1 MTARRRGFAKRVC
14 GSAPPSHGKQHRW
27 RDPLRGRCRRR
38 MSSGILSGSNPG
50 VPISAQNREDI
61 ERIAGPG
68 GMRASVPAH
77 TVACPIT
84 FGCAHGSLRKALS
97 RRWSPDGHEATI
109 RTPHLRRPPKRSE
122 ATPRSPARPCWPAAP
137 RLSRF
142 IRAAAAPRLQRRC
155 SGPSRP
161 SGPDRR
167 GRGPTARS
175 ARSAIRNGRT
185 APDRSER
192 DARSAVE
199 GSDAA
204 RRSPSGSRCA
214 DHGPLDLKTLERA
227 ADSAQS
233 RVTVRMEI
241 IHAPLRPPSP

>member
-38 MSSGILSGSNPG
+38 MSSGTLSGSNRG
-50 VPISAQNREDI
+50 APISAQNREDI
-61 ERIAGPG
+61 ERIAGAG
-68 GMRASVPAH
+68 GMRASVRAH

-84 FGCAHGSLRKALS
+84 FGRAHGSLRKALS

-167 GRGPTARS
+167 GRGPQLVRRDRQSATDAPRLTGANETREALSKAPMPRAVALLDRGAQITAHWTSKR
-175 ARSAIRNGRT
+175 
-185 APDRSER
+185 
-192 DARSAVE
+192 
-199 GSDAA
+199 
-204 RRSPSGSRCA
+204 
-214 DHGPLDLKTLERA
+214 
-227 ADSAQS
+227 
-233 RVTVRMEI
+233 
-241 IHAPLRPPSP
+241 